1 MAYPELGLYNIL
13 SAYKLL
19 NTALLLRCP
28 IAFFADLRYSSVSN
42 FLIKIFNL
50 EPTMSNTVTSDQAEN
65 NYYNPQAIEAAQQ
78 AKWATDKRFEVS
90 NEPSDKPS
98 RYMLSMFPYPSGKLH
113 MGHVRNYTISDVL
126 SRYYRLKGHEVMQ
139 PMGWDGFG
147 LPAENA
153 AIANQTP
160 PAKWTFANIDNMRAQ
175 LKLLG
180 LSIDWSREFA
190 TCSPEYYQWEQWLFL
205 QLYKKGLVYK
215 KLSTVNWD
223 PIDNT
228 VLANEQVI
236 DGKGWRSGAA
246 VEKRD
251 IPMYY
256 FNITDYADELLDDLD
271 QLEGHWP
278 SEVLTMQ
285 RNWIGRSAGM
295 EVHFPYELAGES
307 NTLDVFTTRPDTLMG
322 VTYVAVAAE
331 HPLAQYASEND
342 KAIADFCALC
352 KKGSVA
358 EADLAKAEKVG
369 MDTGLTVT
377 HPLTGEEVPVWV
389 ANYVLMSYGSGA
401 VMAVPAHDERD
412 YEFANKYSLPIKQ
425 VIQSP
430 EGYKESV
437 LADAKADGSEPN
449 LAYTERGTLVNSGE
463 FDGLDFEQAFEAMLA
478 KLEPKQLAKKKIQ
491 YRLRDWGV
499 SRQRYWGCPIPMINC
514 EHCGTVPVEE
524 KDLPVVLPTDV
535 VPDGRG
541 NPLKNIPE
549 FVNTTCP
556 KCGNP
561 AERETDT
568 FDTFVES
575 SWYYARFASPND
587 AQSMVNKSAA
597 NKWLPVDQYV
607 GGVEHAV
614 MHLLYARFFHKLM
627 RDENLVS
634 GNEPFANLMTQ
645 GMVLAGT
652 FYRVNADG
660 STTYY
665 FAEDIDIDYDDR
677 GQPIKAI
684 LKADGQPVTIGKIEK
699 MSKSKNNGV
708 DPQITIDKYGA
719 DTVRLYTLFT
729 APADQTLEWS
739 DDALKGPYNFVKKVW
754 RIAAEHMQ
762 ALTAANLDLTTLN
775 SEVLN
780 TEGLSKEAKNL
791 RRKTHETIAKIDSDL
806 GDRLALNTPVSSL
819 MELANELTGFKV
831 TNEQDLRVQHEALVD
846 LLIMLSVYAP
856 HVGEHLLE
864 QLGLDTVTLNYPTV
878 DESALVQDTITMV
891 VQVNGKMRGKMD
903 VAPNSDPEQLK
914 AQARAIE
921 GVAKFITGEIKKE
934 IVVPNKL
941 VNIVVVG

>member
-1 MAYPELGLYNIL
+1 MN
-13 SAYKLL
+13 
-19 NTALLLRCP
+19 R
-28 IAFFADLRYSSVSN
+28 
-42 FLIKIFNL
+42 
-50 EPTMSNTVTSDQAEN
+50 TVTSDHSTNTN
-65 NYYNPQAIEAAQQ
+65 NPVNAINNDPVIDHVIDNSLYQPQLIEAAQQ
-78 AKWATDKRFEVS
+78 AKWASDKRYEVG
-90 NEPSDKPS
+90 NEPSAKPS

-126 SRYYRLKGHEVMQ
+126 SRYYRLKGFEVMQ

-153 AIANQTP
+153 AIAHQMS
-160 PAKWTFANIDNMRAQ
+160 PAAWTYANIDNMRAQ

-180 LSIDWSREFA
+180 LSVDWSRELA
-190 TCSPEYYQWEQWLFL
+190 TCNPDYYQWEQWLFL

-215 KLSTVNWD
+215 KLATVNWD
-223 PIDNT
+223 PVDNT

-236 DGKGWRSGAA
+236 DGKGWRSGAP

-256 FNITDYADELLDDLD
+256 FNITDYADELLDDLN

-295 EVHFPYELAGES
+295 EVHFPYDLEGQD

-331 HPLAQYASEND
+331 HPLAQYAAEHNEV
-342 KAIADFCALC
+342 IAQFCALC

-358 EADLAKAEKVG
+358 EADLAKAEKIG
-369 MDTGLTVT
+369 MDTGLKVT
-377 HPLTGEEVPVWV
+377 HPLTGEKVAVWV

-412 YEFANKYSLPIKQ
+412 YEFAVKYNLPIKQ
-425 VIQSP
+425 VIDMP
-430 EGYKESV
+430 AGYVETIK
-437 LADAKADGSEPN
+437 AQAAADGSEPN
-449 LAYTERGTLVNSGE
+449 LAYTDRSTLINSGE
-463 FDGLDFEQAFEAMLA
+463 FDGMSFDESFEAMLA
-478 KLEPKQLAKKKIQ
+478 KLEPLELANKKIQ

-499 SRQRYWGCPIPMINC
+499 SRQRYWGCPIPMVNC
-514 EHCGTVPVEE
+514 DHCGTVPVEE

-549 FVNTTCP
+549 FVNTSCP
-556 KCGNP
+556 KCGNA

-575 SWYYARFASPND
+575 SWYYARFASPQDN
-587 AQSMVNKSAA
+587 QNMVSKSAA

-627 RDENLVS
+627 RDEDLVS
-634 GNEPFANLMTQ
+634 GDEPFKNLMTQ

-652 FYRVNADG
+652 FYRVNSDG

-665 FAEDIDIDYDDR
+665 FADDVDIDYNDR
-677 GQPIKAI
+677 GQPIKAL

-708 DPQITIDKYGA
+708 DPQTTIDQYGA

-754 RIAAEHMQ
+754 RIATEHLQ
-762 ALTAANLDLTTLN
+762 ALSTASLELNALNNQPLTTDGLN
-775 SEVLN
+775 
-780 TEGLSKEAKNL
+780 KAAKDL
-791 RRKTHETIAKIDSDL
+791 RRKTHETIGKIDNDL
-806 GDRLALNTPVSSL
+806 GERLALNTPVSSL
-819 MELANELTGFKV
+819 MELANELASFSAAS
-831 TNEQDLRVQHEALVD
+831 EQDLQVQHEALID

-864 QLGLDTVTLNYPTV
+864 ALGLDTQSLTYPSV
-878 DESALVQDTITMV
+878 DTSALVQDSITMII
-891 VQVNGKMRGKMD
+891 QVNGKMRGKME

-914 AQARAIE
+914 AQARA
-921 GVAKFITGEIKKE
+921 VDSVTKFITGEIKKE

-941 VNIVVVG
+941 VNIVVAG

>member
-1 MAYPELGLYNIL
+1 
-13 SAYKLL
+13 
-19 NTALLLRCP
+19 
-28 IAFFADLRYSSVSN
+28 
-42 FLIKIFNL
+42 
-50 EPTMSNTVTSDQAEN
+50 MSNAVTADQTDN
-65 NYYNPQAIEAAQQ
+65 HHYNPQAIEAAQQ
-78 AKWATDKRFEVS
+78 TKWATDKRFEVS
-90 NEPSDKPS
+90 NESSDKPS

-126 SRYYRLKGHEVMQ
+126 SRYYRLKGYEVMQ

-160 PAKWTFANIDNMRAQ
+160 PAAWTFANIDNMRAQ

-223 PIDNT
+223 PVDNT

-295 EVHFPYELAGES
+295 EVHFPYTLAGQE

-331 HPLAQYASEND
+331 HPLAQYAAEND
-342 KAIADFCALC
+342 DLIAQFCALC

-358 EADLAKAEKVG
+358 EADLAKAEKIG

-412 YEFANKYSLPIKQ
+412 YEFAVKYNLPIKQ
-425 VIQSP
+425 VINTP
-430 EGYKESV
+430 DGYFDEAK
-437 LADAKADGSEPN
+437 ADAKANNTEVN
-449 LAYTERGTLVNSGE
+449 LAYTERNTLVNSGE

-478 KLEPKQLAKKKIQ
+478 KLEPKELAKKKIQ

-524 KDLPVVLPTDV
+524 QDLPVVLPTDV

-575 SWYYARFASPND
+575 SWYYARFASPTDTQN
-587 AQSMVNKSAA
+587 MVNKSAA

-627 RDENLVS
+627 RDENLVT
-634 GNEPFANLMTQ
+634 GDEPFANLMTQ

-665 FAEDIDIDYDDR
+665 FAEDIDIDYNDR
-677 GQPIKAI
+677 GQPIKAT
-684 LKADGQPVTIGKIEK
+684 LKLDGQPVTIGKIEK

-708 DPQITIDKYGA
+708 DPQLTIDKYGA

-754 RIAAEHMQ
+754 RIANDHMQ
-762 ALTAANLDLTTLN
+762 ALTAANISIDTLN
-775 SEVLN
+775 GATLN

-819 MELANELTGFKV
+819 MELANELTAF
-831 TNEQDLRVQHEALVD
+831 NASSEQELHVKHEALTN

-864 QLGLDTVTLNYPTV
+864 QLGLDTLTLDYPTV
-878 DESALVQDTITMV
+878 DESALVQDMITMV

-914 AQARAIE
+914 AQARTME
-921 GVAKFITGEIKKE
+921 SVAKFITGEIKKE

-941 VNIVVVG
+941 VNIVVAG

>member
-1 MAYPELGLYNIL
+1 
-13 SAYKLL
+13 
-19 NTALLLRCP
+19 
-28 IAFFADLRYSSVSN
+28 
-42 FLIKIFNL
+42 
-50 EPTMSNTVTSDQAEN
+50 MSNAVTADQSNMNTSANDTSN
-65 NYYNPQAIEAAQQ
+65 NSNQYQPQLIEAAQQ
-78 AKWATDKRFEVS
+78 AKWANDKRYEVG

-126 SRYYRLKGHEVMQ
+126 SRYYRLKGYEVMQ

-160 PAKWTFANIDNMRAQ
+160 PAAWTFANIDNMRAQ

-190 TCSPEYYQWEQWLFL
+190 TCSPDYYQWEQWLFL

-223 PIDNT
+223 PVDNT

-285 RNWIGRSAGM
+285 RNWIGRSSGM
-295 EVHFPYELAGES
+295 EVHFPYELAGQK

-331 HPLAQYASEND
+331 HPLAQYASEKD
-342 KAIADFCALC
+342 DVIAQFCAMC

-358 EADLAKAEKVG
+358 EADLAKAEKIG

-412 YEFANKYSLPIKQ
+412 YEFATKYNLPVKQ
-425 VIQSP
+425 VIDIP
-430 EGYKESV
+430 NGYFDE
-437 LADAKADGSEPN
+437 LEAEAKANNTEAN
-449 LAYTERGTLVNSGE
+449 LAYTERNTLVNSGE
-463 FDGLDFEQAFEAMLA
+463 FDGMDFEQAFDAMLT
-478 KLEPKQLAKKKIQ
+478 KLEPKELAKKKIQ

-524 KDLPVVLPTDV
+524 QDLPVVLPTDV

-556 KCGNP
+556 KCGNA

-587 AQSMVNKSAA
+587 TQNMVNKSAA
-597 NKWLPVDQYV
+597 NKWLPVDQYI

-627 RDENLVS
+627 RDENLVT

-665 FAEDIDIDYDDR
+665 FAEDIDIEFDER
-677 GQPIKAI
+677 GQPIKAL
-684 LKADGQPVTIGKIEK
+684 LKLDGQPVTIGKIEK

-708 DPQITIDKYGA
+708 DPQLTIDKYGA

-754 RIAAEHMQ
+754 RIATEHMQ
-762 ALTAANLDLTTLN
+762 ALADANVSVDVLN
-775 SEVLN
+775 SEALN
-780 TEGLSKEAKNL
+780 TDDLSKEAKNL
-791 RRKTHETIAKIDSDL
+791 RRKTHETIAKIDNDL

-819 MELANELTGFKV
+819 MELANELASFK
-831 TNEQDLRVQHEALVD
+831 TSNEQDLRVQHKSLVD

-864 QLGLDTVTLNYPTV
+864 ALGLESVALSYPAV

-914 AQARAIE
+914 AQARTME
-921 GVAKFITGEIKKE
+921 SVAKFITGDIKKE

-941 VNIVVVG
+941 VNIVVAG

>member
-1 MAYPELGLYNIL
+1 
-13 SAYKLL
+13 
-19 NTALLLRCP
+19 
-28 IAFFADLRYSSVSN
+28 
-42 FLIKIFNL
+42 
-50 EPTMSNTVTSDQAEN
+50 MSNAVTADQTEN

-78 AKWATDKRFEVS
+78 TKWATDKRFEVS
-90 NEPSDKPS
+90 NEPSNKPS

-126 SRYYRLKGHEVMQ
+126 SRYYRLKGYDVMQ

-160 PAKWTFANIDNMRAQ
+160 PAAWTFANIDSMRAQ

-223 PIDNT
+223 PVDNT

-295 EVHFPYELAGES
+295 EVHFPYELAGEE

-331 HPLAQYASEND
+331 HPLAQYASEQD
-342 KAIADFCALC
+342 DAIAQFCALC

-358 EADLAKAEKVG
+358 EADLAKAEKIG

-412 YEFANKYSLPIKQ
+412 YEFAVKYDLPIKQ
-425 VIQSP
+425 VINTP
-430 EGYKESV
+430 DGYFNELK
-437 LADAKADGSEPN
+437 ADATANDSEVN
-449 LAYTERGTLVNSGE
+449 LAYTERNTLVNSGE

-478 KLEPKQLAKKKIQ
+478 KLEPKELAKKKIQ

-524 KDLPVVLPTDV
+524 QDLPVVLPTDV

-568 FDTFVES
+568 FDTFLES

-587 AQSMVNKSAA
+587 AQNMVNKSAA

-627 RDENLVS
+627 RDENLVT
-634 GNEPFANLMTQ
+634 GDEPFANLMTQ

-665 FAEDIDIDYDDR
+665 FAEDIDIDFNER

-684 LKADGQPVTIGKIEK
+684 LKSDGQPVTIGKIEK

-708 DPQITIDKYGA
+708 DPQLTIDKYGA

-754 RIAAEHMQ
+754 RIATDHMQ
-762 ALTAANLDLTTLN
+762 ALTLANISIDTLN
-775 SEVLN
+775 RATLN
-780 TEGLSKEAKNL
+780 NDGLSKEAKNL
-791 RRKTHETIAKIDSDL
+791 HRKTHETIAKIDSDL
-806 GDRLALNTPVSSL
+806 GERLALNTPVSSL
-819 MELANELTGFKV
+819 MELANELTGFNAS
-831 TNEQDLRVQHEALVD
+831 NEQELHVKHEALTN

-864 QLGLDTVTLNYPTV
+864 QLGLDTLTLDYPTV
-878 DESALVQDTITMV
+878 DESALVQDMITMV

-914 AQARAIE
+914 EQARTME
-921 GVAKFITGEIKKE
+921 SVAKFITGEIKKE

>member
-1 MAYPELGLYNIL
+1 MLWHCKIL
-13 SAYKLL
+13 PNLSV
-19 NTALLLRCP
+19 TT
-28 IAFFADLRYSSVSN
+28 YS
-42 FLIKIFNL
+42 
-50 EPTMSNTVTSDQAEN
+50 EPTMSNAVTAETANTTHTN
-65 NYYNPQAIEAAQQ
+65 NTSIDNAQYQPQLIEAAQQ
-78 AKWATDKRFEVS
+78 AKWGTDKRFEVS

-126 SRYYRLKGHEVMQ
+126 SRYYRLKGYEVMQ

-160 PAKWTFANIDNMRAQ
+160 PAEWTFANIDSMRAQ

-215 KLSTVNWD
+215 KLATVNWD
-223 PIDNT
+223 PVDNT

-295 EVHFPYELAGES
+295 EVHFPYELAGQS
-307 NTLDVFTTRPDTLMG
+307 NSLDVFTTRPDTLMG

-331 HPLAQYASEND
+331 HPLAQYAAEND
-342 KAIADFCALC
+342 DAIAQFNALC

-358 EADLAKAEKVG
+358 EADLAKAEKIG

-412 YEFANKYSLPIKQ
+412 YEFATKYNLPIKQ
-425 VIQSP
+425 VIDIP
-430 EGYKESV
+430 AGYFDNAEEGN
-437 LADAKADGSEPN
+437 DN
-449 LAYTERGTLVNSGE
+449 RAYTERNTLVNSGE

-478 KLEPKQLAKKKIQ
+478 KLEPQALAKKKIQ

-499 SRQRYWGCPIPMINC
+499 SRQRYWGCPIPMVNC

-524 KDLPVVLPTDV
+524 QDLPVILPTDV

-575 SWYYARFASPND
+575 SWYYARFASPHDTTN
-587 AQSMVNKSAA
+587 MVNKSAA
-597 NKWLPVDQYV
+597 NKWLPVDQYI

-634 GNEPFANLMTQ
+634 GDEPFANLMTQ

-665 FAEDIDIDYDDR
+665 FTKDIDIDYNER

-684 LKADGQPVTIGKIEK
+684 LKSDGQPVTIGKIEK

-754 RIAAEHMQ
+754 RIASEHIQ
-762 ALTAANLDLTTLN
+762 ALTDTNLSLEQLN
-775 SEVLN
+775 NDALN
-780 TEGLSKEAKNL
+780 TDNLSKEAKSL
-791 RRKTHETIAKIDSDL
+791 RRKTHETIGKIDSDL
-806 GDRLALNTPVSSL
+806 GKRLALNTPVSSL
-819 MELANELTGFKV
+819 MELANELSNFKA
-831 TNEQDLRVQHEALVD
+831 NGEQDLQVQHEALID
-846 LLIMLSVYAP
+846 LLIILSVYAP
-856 HVGEHLLE
+856 HIGEHLLE
-864 QLGLDTVTLNYPTV
+864 QLGMDTVTLSYPEV
-878 DESALVQDTITMV
+878 DASALVQDMITMI

-903 VAPNSDPEQLK
+903 VAPNSDAEAIK
-914 AQARAIE
+914 AQARALD
-921 GVAKFITGEIKKE
+921 GVEKFLTGEIKKE
-934 IVVPNKL
+934 IVVPNRL
-941 VNIVVVG
+941 VNIVVAG

>member
-1 MAYPELGLYNIL
+1 
-13 SAYKLL
+13 
-19 NTALLLRCP
+19 
-28 IAFFADLRYSSVSN
+28 
-42 FLIKIFNL
+42 
-50 EPTMSNTVTSDQAEN
+50 MSNAVTADQTDN
-65 NYYNPQAIEAAQQ
+65 HHYNPQAIEAAQQ
-78 AKWATDKRFEVS
+78 TKWATDKRFEVS

-126 SRYYRLKGHEVMQ
+126 SRYYRLKGYEVMQ

-160 PAKWTFANIDNMRAQ
+160 PAAWTFANIDNMRAQ

-223 PIDNT
+223 PVDNT

-246 VEKRD
+246 VAKRD

-295 EVHFPYELAGES
+295 EVHFPYEIAGEE

-331 HPLAQYASEND
+331 HPLAQYAAEKD
-342 KAIADFCALC
+342 DMIAQFCALC

-358 EADLAKAEKVG
+358 EADLAKAEKIG

-412 YEFANKYSLPIKQ
+412 YEFAVKYNLPIKQ
-425 VIQSP
+425 VINTP
-430 EGYKESV
+430 DGYFDDLK
-437 LADAKADGSEPN
+437 ADAKANDSEVN
-449 LAYTERGTLVNSGE
+449 LAYTERNTLVNSGE
-463 FDGLDFEQAFEAMLA
+463 FDGLDFEQAFDAMLA
-478 KLEPKQLAKKKIQ
+478 KLEPKSLAKKKIQ

-524 KDLPVVLPTDV
+524 QDLPVVLPTDV

-575 SWYYARFASPND
+575 SWYYARFASPTDTQN
-587 AQSMVNKSAA
+587 MVNKSAA

-627 RDENLVS
+627 RDENLVT
-634 GNEPFANLMTQ
+634 GDEPFANLMTQ

-665 FAEDIDIDYDDR
+665 FAEDIDIDYNDR
-677 GQPIKAI
+677 GQPIKAT
-684 LKADGQPVTIGKIEK
+684 LKLDGQPVTIGKIEK

-708 DPQITIDKYGA
+708 DPQLTIDKYGA

-754 RIAAEHMQ
+754 RIANDHMQ
-762 ALTAANLDLTTLN
+762 ALTAANISIDTLN
-775 SEVLN
+775 GATLN

-819 MELANELTGFKV
+819 MELANELTAF
-831 TNEQDLRVQHEALVD
+831 NASSEQELHVKHEALTN

-864 QLGLDTVTLNYPTV
+864 QLGLDTLTLDYPTV
-878 DESALVQDTITMV
+878 DESALVQDMITMV

-914 AQARAIE
+914 EQARTME
-921 GVAKFITGEIKKE
+921 SVAKFITGEIKKE

-941 VNIVVVG
+941 VNIVVAG

>member
-1 MAYPELGLYNIL
+1 
-13 SAYKLL
+13 
-19 NTALLLRCP
+19 
-28 IAFFADLRYSSVSN
+28 
-42 FLIKIFNL
+42 
-50 EPTMSNTVTSDQAEN
+50 MSNLQTDQTNNQVNIQAEN
-65 NYYNPQAIEAAQQ
+65 NMNSYQPQLIEAQQ
-78 AKWATDKRFEVS
+78 QQKWATDKRYEVS

-126 SRYYRLKGHEVMQ
+126 SRYYRLKGFEVMQ
-139 PMGWDGFG
+139 PMGWDAFG

-160 PAKWTFANIDNMRAQ
+160 PAKWTFDNIDNMRAQ

-180 LSIDWSREFA
+180 LSVDWSREFA
-190 TCSPEYYQWEQWLFL
+190 TCSPEYYKWEQWLFL
-205 QLYKKGLVYK
+205 QLYKKGMVYK

-223 PIDNT
+223 PVDNT

-256 FNITDYADELLDDLD
+256 FKITDYADELLDDLD

-285 RNWIGRSAGM
+285 RNWIGRSSGM
-295 EVHFPYELAGES
+295 EVHFPYTLEGQD

-331 HPLAQYASEND
+331 HPLAQYASEHNE
-342 KAIADFCALC
+342 KIAAFCALC

-358 EADLAKAEKVG
+358 EADLAKADKIG

-377 HPLTGEEVPVWV
+377 HPLTGKQVPVWV

-412 YEFANKYSLPIKQ
+412 YEFATKYKLPIKQ
-425 VIQSP
+425 VINIP
-430 EGYKESV
+430 EGYFDE
-437 LADAKADGSEPN
+437 LDADDSADSSN
-449 LAYTERGTLVNSGE
+449 RAYTERNTLVNSGE
-463 FDGLDFEQAFEAMLA
+463 FDGMDFDQAFEAMLV
-478 KLEPKQLAKKKIQ
+478 KLAPSELANKKIQ

-499 SRQRYWGCPIPMINC
+499 SRQRYWGCPIPMVNC

-524 KDLPVVLPTDV
+524 QDLPVVLPTDV

-575 SWYYARFASPND
+575 SWYYARFASPHDDTN
-587 AQSMVNKSAA
+587 MVNKPAA
-597 NKWLPVDQYV
+597 NKWLPVDQYI

-634 GNEPFANLMTQ
+634 GDEPFANLMTQ

-652 FYRVNADG
+652 FYRLNSDG

-665 FAEDIDIDYDDR
+665 FTQDVDIDFNER

-684 LKADGQPVTIGKIEK
+684 LKADGLPVTIGKIEK
-699 MSKSKNNGV
+699 MSKSKNNGI
-708 DPQITIDKYGA
+708 DPQTTIDQYGA

-754 RIAAEHMQ
+754 RIATVHLQ
-762 ALTAANLDLTTLN
+762 ALSDADLNLETLN
-775 SEVLN
+775 NTLLN
-780 TEGLSKEAKNL
+780 TEGLTKAAKAL
-791 RRKTHETIAKIDSDL
+791 RRKTHETIAKFDNDL
-806 GDRLALNTPVSSL
+806 GERLALNTPVSSL
-819 MELANELTGFKV
+819 MELSNELASFSASSA
-831 TNEQDLRVQHEALVD
+831 QDLQVQHEALID

-864 QLGLDTVTLNYPTV
+864 QLGLDTQTLSYPAV
-878 DESALVQDTITMV
+878 DTSALVQDMVTMV
-891 VQVNGKMRGKMD
+891 IQVNGKVRGKMD

-914 AQARAIE
+914 AQARTIDS
-921 GVAKFITGEIKKE
+921 VAKHITGEIKKE

-941 VNIVVVG
+941 VNIVVAN

>member
-1 MAYPELGLYNIL
+1 
-13 SAYKLL
+13 
-19 NTALLLRCP
+19 
-28 IAFFADLRYSSVSN
+28 
-42 FLIKIFNL
+42 
-50 EPTMSNTVTSDQAEN
+50 MSNAVNAETANMNNTNNTSIDSAQ
-65 NYYNPQAIEAAQQ
+65 YQPQLIEAQQQ
-78 AKWATDKRFEVS
+78 AKWEADKRFEVD
-90 NEPSDKPS
+90 NEPSEKPV

-126 SRYYRLKGHEVMQ
+126 SRYYRLKGYDVMQ

-160 PAKWTFANIDNMRAQ
+160 PAAWTFANIDSMRAQ

-223 PIDNT
+223 PVDNT

-236 DGKGWRSGAA
+236 DGKGWRSGAP

-256 FNITDYADELLDDLD
+256 FNITDYADELLDDLE

-295 EVHFPYELAGES
+295 EVHFPYHIADEDS
-307 NTLDVFTTRPDTLMG
+307 TLDVFTTRPDTLMG
-322 VTYVAVAAE
+322 VTYVAIAAE
-331 HPLAQYASEND
+331 HPLAQYAAEKD
-342 KAIADFCALC
+342 EAIAQFCDLC

-358 EADLAKAEKVG
+358 EADLAKADKIG

-377 HPLTGEEVPVWV
+377 HPLTGEDIPVWV

-412 YEFANKYSLPIKQ
+412 YEFATKYGLPIKQ

-430 EGYKESV
+430 EGFAQDRISE
-437 LADAKADGSEPN
+437 AQADGSEPN
-449 LAYTERGTLVNSGE
+449 LAYTERNTLINSGE
-463 FDGLDFEQAFEAMLA
+463 FDGMDFDDSFEAMLA
-478 KLEPKQLAKKKIQ
+478 KLEPKGLANKKIQ

-514 EHCGTVPVEE
+514 EHCGNVPVEE
-524 KDLPVVLPTDV
+524 QDLPVILPTDV

-541 NPLKNIPE
+541 NPLKNMPE

-587 AQSMVNKSAA
+587 SQNMVNKSAA
-597 NKWLPVDQYV
+597 NKWLPVDQYI

-652 FYRVNADG
+652 FYRLNADG

-665 FAEDIDIDYDDR
+665 FPGDIDIDYNDR
-677 GQPIKAI
+677 GQPVKAI
-684 LKADGQPVTIGKIEK
+684 LKSDGQPVTIGKIEK

-708 DPQITIDKYGA
+708 DPQTTIDQYGA

-754 RIAAEHMQ
+754 RIATDHLQ
-762 ALTAANLDLTTLN
+762 ALASANLALDTINTTALDTN
-775 SEVLN
+775 D
-780 TEGLSKEAKNL
+780 LSKAAKNL
-791 RRKTHETIAKIDSDL
+791 RRKTHETVAKIDKDL
-806 GDRLALNTPVSSL
+806 GERLALNTPVSSL
-819 MELANELTGFKV
+819 MELANELTSFKAA
-831 TNEQDLRVQHEALVD
+831 NEQDLQVQHEALVD

-856 HVGEHLLE
+856 HVGEYLLE
-864 QLGLDTVTLNYPTV
+864 QLGIDTIAMLYPSV
-878 DESALVQDTITMV
+878 DTSALVQDTVTMV
-891 VQVNGKMRGKMD
+891 VQVNGKVRGKMD

-914 AQARAIE
+914 AQARDIE
-921 GVAKFITGEIKKE
+921 SVKKFLTGDIKKE

>member
-1 MAYPELGLYNIL
+1 
-13 SAYKLL
+13 
-19 NTALLLRCP
+19 
-28 IAFFADLRYSSVSN
+28 
-42 FLIKIFNL
+42 
-50 EPTMSNTVTSDQAEN
+50 MSNAVTAETANTNHTN
-65 NYYNPQAIEAAQQ
+65 NTSIDNAQYQPQLIEAQQQ

-126 SRYYRLKGHEVMQ
+126 SRYYRLKGYEVMQ

-160 PAKWTFANIDNMRAQ
+160 PAKWTFENIDSMRAQ

-215 KLSTVNWD
+215 KLATVNWD

-236 DGKGWRSGAA
+236 DGKGWRSGAM
-246 VEKRD
+246 VEKRE

-278 SEVLTMQ
+278 SEVITMQ

-331 HPLAQYASEND
+331 HPLAQYASEHN
-342 KAIADFCALC
+342 KAIAEFCALC

-358 EADLAKAEKVG
+358 EADLAKAEKIG

-377 HPLTGEEVPVWV
+377 HPLTGEAVPVWV

-412 YEFANKYSLPIKQ
+412 YEFATKYSLPIKQ
-425 VIQSP
+425 VIDIP
-430 EGYKESV
+430 AGYFDDVEEGN
-437 LADAKADGSEPN
+437 DN
-449 LAYTERGTLVNSGE
+449 CAYTERNTLVNSGE
-463 FDGLDFEQAFEAMLA
+463 FDGLDFEQAFAAMLA
-478 KLEPKQLAKKKIQ
+478 KLEPQALAKKKIQ

-499 SRQRYWGCPIPMINC
+499 SRQRYWGCPIPMVNC
-514 EHCGTVPVEE
+514 EHCGTVPVDE
-524 KDLPVVLPTDV
+524 KDLPVILPTDV

-549 FVNTTCP
+549 FVNTSCP
-556 KCGNP
+556 KCGSP

-575 SWYYARFASPND
+575 SWYYARFASPHDTTN
-587 AQSMVNKSAA
+587 MVNKSAA
-597 NKWLPVDQYV
+597 NKWLPVDQYI

-627 RDENLVS
+627 RDEGLVS
-634 GNEPFANLMTQ
+634 GDEPFANLMTQ

-665 FAEDIDIDYDDR
+665 FTKDIDIDFNER

-684 LKADGQPVTIGKIEK
+684 LKSDGQPVTIGKIEK

-754 RIAAEHMQ
+754 RIASEHIQ
-762 ALTAANLDLTTLN
+762 ALAAANLSTDTLN
-775 SEVLN
+775 NSTLNNDALN
-780 TEGLSKEAKNL
+780 TDGLSKEAKSL
-791 RRKTHETIAKIDSDL
+791 RRKTHETIGKIDSDL
-806 GDRLALNTPVSSL
+806 GKRLALNTPVSSL
-819 MELANELTGFKV
+819 MELANELSNFKAS
-831 TNEQDLRVQHEALVD
+831 NEQELQVQHEALID

-856 HVGEHLLE
+856 HIGEHLLE
-864 QLGLDTVTLNYPTV
+864 QLGLDTVTLNYPAV
-878 DESALVQDTITMV
+878 DESALVQDMVTMV
-891 VQVNGKMRGKMD
+891 IQVNGKMRGKMD
-903 VAPNSDPEQLK
+903 VAPNSDPETIK
-914 AQARAIE
+914 AQARALE
-921 GVAKFITGEIKKE
+921 GVAKFLTGEIKKE

-941 VNIVVVG
+941 VNIVVAG

>member
-1 MAYPELGLYNIL
+1 
-13 SAYKLL
+13 
-19 NTALLLRCP
+19 
-28 IAFFADLRYSSVSN
+28 
-42 FLIKIFNL
+42 
-50 EPTMSNTVTSDQAEN
+50 MSNAVTTELSNTNNVNSPITDTVNDSTLYQ
-65 NYYNPQAIEAAQQ
+65 PQLIEAAQQ
-78 AKWATDKRFEVS
+78 AKWASDKRYEVS

-126 SRYYRLKGHEVMQ
+126 SRYYRLKGFEVMQ

-153 AIANQTP
+153 AIAHQMS
-160 PAKWTFANIDNMRAQ
+160 PAAWTYANIDNMRAQ

-180 LSIDWSREFA
+180 LSVDWSRELA
-190 TCSPEYYQWEQWLFL
+190 TCSPDYYQWEQWLFL

-215 KLSTVNWD
+215 KLATVNWD
-223 PIDNT
+223 PVDNT

-236 DGKGWRSGAA
+236 DGKGWRSGAP

-295 EVHFPYELAGES
+295 EVHFPYELEGQD

-331 HPLAQYASEND
+331 HPLAQYAAEHD
-342 KAIADFCALC
+342 DVIAQFCALC

-358 EADLAKAEKVG
+358 EADLAKAEKIG

-377 HPLTGEEVPVWV
+377 HPLTGEKVAVWV

-412 YEFANKYSLPIKQ
+412 YEFAIKYSLPIKQ
-425 VIQSP
+425 VIDMP
-430 EGYKESV
+430 
-437 LADAKADGSEPN
+437 ADYIKTVKAQAVADGSEPN
-449 LAYTERGTLVNSGE
+449 LAYTERNILLNSGE
-463 FDGLDFEQAFEAMLA
+463 FDGMDFEQSFEAMLA
-478 KLEPKQLAKKKIQ
+478 KLEPLELANKKIQ

-499 SRQRYWGCPIPMINC
+499 SRQRYWGCPIPMVNC

-524 KDLPVVLPTDV
+524 QDLPVVLPTDV

-549 FVNTTCP
+549 FVNTSCP

-575 SWYYARFASPND
+575 SWYYARFASPQDSQN
-587 AQSMVNKSAA
+587 MVNKSAA

-634 GNEPFANLMTQ
+634 GDEPFKNLMTQ

-652 FYRVNADG
+652 FYRVNSDG

-665 FAEDIDIDYDDR
+665 FPHDIDIDYDER

-684 LKADGQPVTIGKIEK
+684 LKADGHPVTIGKIEK

-708 DPQITIDKYGA
+708 DPQTTIDQYGA

-754 RIAAEHMQ
+754 RIATEHMQ
-762 ALTAANLDLTTLN
+762 ALTNANLDLTAIN
-775 SEVLN
+775 NMVLDTN
-780 TEGLSKEAKNL
+780 GLSKAAKNL
-791 RRKTHETIAKIDSDL
+791 RRKTHETIAKIDNDL
-806 GDRLALNTPVSSL
+806 GERLALNTPVSSL
-819 MELANELTGFKV
+819 MELANELASFKADSA
-831 TNEQDLRVQHEALVD
+831 QDLQVQHAALVD
-846 LLIMLSVYAP
+846 LLTMLSVYAP

-864 QLGLDTVTLNYPTV
+864 ALGFDTQALSYPSLDT
-878 DESALVQDTITMV
+878 SALVQDTITMI
-891 VQVNGKMRGKMD
+891 VQVNGKMRGKME
-903 VAPNSDPEQLK
+903 VAPNGEPEQLK
-914 AQARAIE
+914 AQARAIDS
-921 GVAKFITGEIKKE
+921 VAKFITGDIKKE

-941 VNIVVVG
+941 VNIVVAG

>member
-1 MAYPELGLYNIL
+1 MLWHY
-13 SAYKLL
+13 
-19 NTALLLRCP
+19 
-28 IAFFADLRYSSVSN
+28 
-42 FLIKIFNL
+42 LISFNL
-50 EPTMSNTVTSDQAEN
+50 SVTINSEPTMSNAVNAETANMNNTNNTSIDSTQ
-65 NYYNPQAIEAAQQ
+65 YQPQLIEAQQQ
-78 AKWATDKRFEVS
+78 AKWEADKRFEVD
-90 NEPSDKPS
+90 NEPSEKPV

-126 SRYYRLKGHEVMQ
+126 SRYYRLKGYDVMQ

-160 PAKWTFANIDNMRAQ
+160 PAAWTFANIDSMRAQ

-223 PIDNT
+223 PVDNT

-236 DGKGWRSGAA
+236 DGKGWRSGAP

-256 FNITDYADELLDDLD
+256 FNITDYADELLDDLE

-295 EVHFPYELAGES
+295 EVHFPYHIADEDS
-307 NTLDVFTTRPDTLMG
+307 TLDVFTTRPDTLMG

-331 HPLAQYASEND
+331 HPLAQYAAEKD
-342 KAIADFCALC
+342 EAIAQFCDLC

-358 EADLAKAEKVG
+358 EADLAKADKIG

-377 HPLTGEEVPVWV
+377 HPLTGEDIPVWV

-412 YEFANKYSLPIKQ
+412 YEFATKYGLPIKQ

-430 EGYKESV
+430 EGFAQARISE
-437 LADAKADGSEPN
+437 AQADGSEPN
-449 LAYTERGTLVNSGE
+449 LAYTERNTLINSGE
-463 FDGLDFEQAFEAMLA
+463 FDGMDFDDSFEAMLA
-478 KLEPKQLAKKKIQ
+478 KLEPKGLANKKIQ

-514 EHCGTVPVEE
+514 EHCGNVPVEE
-524 KDLPVVLPTDV
+524 QDLPVILPTDV

-541 NPLKNIPE
+541 NPLKNMPE

-587 AQSMVNKSAA
+587 SQNMVNKSAA
-597 NKWLPVDQYV
+597 NKWLPVDQYI

-652 FYRVNADG
+652 FYRLNADG

-665 FAEDIDIDYDDR
+665 FPGDIDIDYNDR
-677 GQPIKAI
+677 GQPVKAI
-684 LKADGQPVTIGKIEK
+684 LKSDGQPVTIGKIEK

-708 DPQITIDKYGA
+708 DPQTTIDQYGA

-754 RIAAEHMQ
+754 RIATDHLQ
-762 ALTAANLDLTTLN
+762 ALASANLALDAINTTALDTN
-775 SEVLN
+775 D
-780 TEGLSKEAKNL
+780 LSKAAKNL
-791 RRKTHETIAKIDSDL
+791 RRKTHETVAKIDKDL
-806 GDRLALNTPVSSL
+806 GERLALNTPVSSL
-819 MELANELTGFKV
+819 MELANELTSFKAA
-831 TNEQDLRVQHEALVD
+831 NEQDLQVQHEALVD

-856 HVGEHLLE
+856 HVGEYLLE
-864 QLGLDTVTLNYPTV
+864 QLGIDTIAMLYPSV
-878 DESALVQDTITMV
+878 DTSALVQDTVTMV
-891 VQVNGKMRGKMD
+891 VQVNGKVRGKMD

-914 AQARAIE
+914 AQARDIE
-921 GVAKFITGEIKKE
+921 SVKKFLTGDIKKE

>member
-1 MAYPELGLYNIL
+1 
-13 SAYKLL
+13 
-19 NTALLLRCP
+19 
-28 IAFFADLRYSSVSN
+28 
-42 FLIKIFNL
+42 
-50 EPTMSNTVTSDQAEN
+50 MSNAVTADQAEN

-78 AKWATDKRFEVS
+78 TKWATDKRFEVS

-126 SRYYRLKGHEVMQ
+126 SRYYRLKGYEVMQ

-160 PAKWTFANIDNMRAQ
+160 PAAWTFANIDSMRAQ

-223 PIDNT
+223 PVDNT

-295 EVHFPYELAGES
+295 EVHFPYELAGEE

-331 HPLAQYASEND
+331 HPLAQYASEQD
-342 KAIADFCALC
+342 DAIAQFCALC

-358 EADLAKAEKVG
+358 EADLAKAEKIG

-412 YEFANKYSLPIKQ
+412 YEFAVKYDLPIKQ
-425 VIQSP
+425 VINVP
-430 EGYKESV
+430 NGYFDELK
-437 LADAKADGSEPN
+437 ADAKANDTDVNTEVN
-449 LAYTERGTLVNSGE
+449 LAYTERNTLVNSGE

-478 KLEPKQLAKKKIQ
+478 KLEPKELAKKKIQ

-524 KDLPVVLPTDV
+524 QDLPVVLPTDV

-587 AQSMVNKSAA
+587 AQNMVNKSAA

-627 RDENLVS
+627 RDENLVT
-634 GNEPFANLMTQ
+634 GDEPFANLMTQ

-665 FAEDIDIDYDDR
+665 FAEDIDIDFNER

-684 LKADGQPVTIGKIEK
+684 LKSDGQPVTIGKIEK

-708 DPQITIDKYGA
+708 DPQLTIDKYGA

-754 RIAAEHMQ
+754 RIATDHMQ
-762 ALTAANLDLTTLN
+762 ALTAANISIVTLN
-775 SEVLN
+775 SATLN
-780 TEGLSKEAKNL
+780 TDGLSKEAKNL

-819 MELANELTGFKV
+819 MELANELTGFNAS
-831 TNEQDLRVQHEALVD
+831 NEQELHVKHEALTN

-864 QLGLDTVTLNYPTV
+864 QLGLDTLTLDYPTV
-878 DESALVQDTITMV
+878 DESALVQDMITMV

-914 AQARAIE
+914 EQARTME
-921 GVAKFITGEIKKE
+921 SVAKFITGEIKKE

>member
-1 MAYPELGLYNIL
+1 V
-13 SAYKLL
+13 
-19 NTALLLRCP
+19 TA
-28 IAFFADLRYSSVSN
+28 
-42 FLIKIFNL
+42 
-50 EPTMSNTVTSDQAEN
+50 DQTDN
-65 NYYNPQAIEAAQQ
+65 HYYNPQAIEAAQQ
-78 AKWATDKRFEVS
+78 TKWATDKRFEVS

-126 SRYYRLKGHEVMQ
+126 SRYYRLKGFEVMQ

-160 PAKWTFANIDNMRAQ
+160 PAAWTFANIDNMRAQ

-223 PIDNT
+223 PVDNT

-295 EVHFPYELAGES
+295 EVHFPYTLAGQE

-331 HPLAQYASEND
+331 HPLAQYAAEND
-342 KAIADFCALC
+342 DMIAQFCALC

-358 EADLAKAEKVG
+358 EADLAKAEKIG

-412 YEFANKYSLPIKQ
+412 YEFAVKYNLPIKQ
-425 VIQSP
+425 VINTP
-430 EGYKESV
+430 DGYFDELK
-437 LADAKADGSEPN
+437 ADAKANDSEVN
-449 LAYTERGTLVNSGE
+449 LAYTERNTLVNSGE
-463 FDGLDFEQAFEAMLA
+463 FDSLDFEQAFEAMLA
-478 KLEPKQLAKKKIQ
+478 KLEPKELAKKKIQ

-524 KDLPVVLPTDV
+524 QDLPVVLPTDV

-575 SWYYARFASPND
+575 SWYYARFASPTD
-587 AQSMVNKSAA
+587 AQNMVNKSAA

-627 RDENLVS
+627 RDENLVT
-634 GNEPFANLMTQ
+634 GDEPFANLMTQ

-665 FAEDIDIDYDDR
+665 FAEDIDIDFNER

-684 LKADGQPVTIGKIEK
+684 LKSDGQPVTIGKIEK

-708 DPQITIDKYGA
+708 DPQLTIDKYGA

-754 RIAAEHMQ
+754 RIANDHMQ
-762 ALTAANLDLTTLN
+762 ALTAANISIDTLN
-775 SEVLN
+775 SATLN
-780 TEGLSKEAKNL
+780 TDGLSKEAKNL

-819 MELANELTGFKV
+819 MELANELTAF
-831 TNEQDLRVQHEALVD
+831 NASSEQELHVKHEALTN

-864 QLGLDTVTLNYPTV
+864 QLGLDTLTLDYPTV
-878 DESALVQDTITMV
+878 DESALVQDMITMV

-914 AQARAIE
+914 EQARTME
-921 GVAKFITGEIKKE
+921 SVAKFITGEIKKE

-941 VNIVVVG
+941 VNIVVAG

>member
-1 MAYPELGLYNIL
+1 
-13 SAYKLL
+13 
-19 NTALLLRCP
+19 
-28 IAFFADLRYSSVSN
+28 
-42 FLIKIFNL
+42 
-50 EPTMSNTVTSDQAEN
+50 MSNTVTSDQAEN
-65 NYYNPQAIEAAQQ
+65 NHYNPQAIEAAQQ

-126 SRYYRLKGHEVMQ
+126 SRYYRLKGYEVMQ

-160 PAKWTFANIDNMRAQ
+160 PAKWTFANIDSMRAQ

-223 PIDNT
+223 PVDNT

-295 EVHFPYELAGES
+295 EVHFPYELAGET

-331 HPLAQYASEND
+331 HPLAQYAAEHD
-342 KAIADFCALC
+342 EAIAQFCALC

-358 EADLAKAEKVG
+358 EADLAKAEKIG
-369 MDTGLTVT
+369 MATGLTVT

-412 YEFANKYSLPIKQ
+412 YEFAIKYSLPIKQ
-425 VIQSP
+425 VIDIP
-430 EGYKESV
+430 VGYFDALE
-437 LADAKADGSEPN
+437 ADAKANDTEIN
-449 LAYTERGTLVNSGE
+449 RAYTERNTLVNSGE
-463 FDGLDFEQAFEAMLA
+463 FDGLDFEQAFEAMLT
-478 KLEPKQLAKKKIQ
+478 KLEPQELAKKKIQ

-499 SRQRYWGCPIPMINC
+499 SRQRYWGCPIPMVNC

-524 KDLPVVLPTDV
+524 QDLPVVLPTDV

-587 AQSMVNKSAA
+587 AQSMVSKSAA
-597 NKWLPVDQYV
+597 NKWLPVDQYI

-627 RDENLVS
+627 RDEDLVS

-652 FYRVNADG
+652 FYRLNADG

-665 FAEDIDIDYDDR
+665 FAEDIDIDYDER

-684 LKADGQPVTIGKIEK
+684 LKSDGQPVTIGKIEK

-754 RIAAEHMQ
+754 RIATEHMQ
-762 ALTAANLDLTTLN
+762 ALTAANLSIETLN
-775 SEVLN
+775 NEALS
-780 TEGLSKEAKNL
+780 TDGLSKEAKNL

-819 MELANELTGFKV
+819 MELANELTGFMANSK
-831 TNEQDLRVQHEALVD
+831 QDLQVQHEALTD

-856 HVGEHLLE
+856 HIGEHLLE
-864 QLGLDTVTLNYPTV
+864 QLGLDTITLNYPEV
-878 DESALVQDTITMV
+878 DKSALVQDMITMV

-914 AQARAIE
+914 AQARSME
-921 GVAKFITGEIKKE
+921 SVAKFLTGDIKKE

>member
-1 MAYPELGLYNIL
+1 
-13 SAYKLL
+13 
-19 NTALLLRCP
+19 
-28 IAFFADLRYSSVSN
+28 
-42 FLIKIFNL
+42 
-50 EPTMSNTVTSDQAEN
+50 MSNAVTADQSEN

-78 AKWATDKRFEVS
+78 TKWATDKRFEVS
-90 NEPSDKPS
+90 NEPSNKPS

-126 SRYYRLKGHEVMQ
+126 SRYYRLKGYEVMQ

-160 PAKWTFANIDNMRAQ
+160 PAAWTFANIDSMRAQ

-223 PIDNT
+223 PVDNT

-295 EVHFPYELAGES
+295 EVHFPYELAGET

-331 HPLAQYASEND
+331 HPLAQYAAEHD
-342 KAIADFCALC
+342 EAIAQFCALC

-358 EADLAKAEKVG
+358 EADLAKAEKIG
-369 MDTGLTVT
+369 MATGLTVT

-412 YEFANKYSLPIKQ
+412 YEFAIKYSLPIKQ
-425 VIQSP
+425 VIDIP
-430 EGYKESV
+430 VGYFDALE
-437 LADAKADGSEPN
+437 ADAKANDTEIN
-449 LAYTERGTLVNSGE
+449 RAYTERNTLVNSGE

-478 KLEPKQLAKKKIQ
+478 KLEPKELAKKKIQ

-524 KDLPVVLPTDV
+524 QDLPVVLPTDV

-597 NKWLPVDQYV
+597 NKWLPVDQYI

-627 RDENLVS
+627 RDEDLVS

-652 FYRVNADG
+652 FYRLNADG

-665 FAEDIDIDYDDR
+665 FAEDVDIDYDER

-684 LKADGQPVTIGKIEK
+684 LKSDGQPVTIGKIEK

-754 RIAAEHMQ
+754 RIATEHMQ
-762 ALTAANLDLTTLN
+762 ALTAANLSIETLN
-775 SEVLN
+775 NEALS
-780 TEGLSKEAKNL
+780 TDGLSKEAKNL

-819 MELANELTGFKV
+819 MELANELTGFKA
-831 TNEQDLRVQHEALVD
+831 NSKQDLQVQHEALVD

-856 HVGEHLLE
+856 HIGEHLLE
-864 QLGLDTVTLNYPTV
+864 QLGLDTLTLNYPEV
-878 DESALVQDTITMV
+878 DKSALVQDMITMV

-914 AQARAIE
+914 AQARSME
-921 GVAKFITGEIKKE
+921 SVAKFLTGDIKKE